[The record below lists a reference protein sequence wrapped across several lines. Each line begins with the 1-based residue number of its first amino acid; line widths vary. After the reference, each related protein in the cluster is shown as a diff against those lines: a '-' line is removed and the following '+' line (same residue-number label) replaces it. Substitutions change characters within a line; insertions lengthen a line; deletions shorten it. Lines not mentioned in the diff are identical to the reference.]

1 MSYKPSQ
8 DEQQQDGPVRY
19 LPCRYCGKQT
29 LVETLS
35 QYGARC
41 FSCFEAYCAEAGR
54 KHYSVNR
61 DATIRIGQGGDG
73 GPRAWAYKLRER
85 HQNGERL
92 TRAQVEAY
100 QAVTNDAV

>member
-35 QYGARC
+35 HYGARC
-41 FSCFEAYCAEAGR
+41 LACFEAYCAAGSR
-54 KHYSVNR
+54 NAPVTDDYADKGR
-61 DATIRIGQGGDG
+61 
-73 GPRAWAYKLRER
+73 RAWAHRLRDR
-85 HQNGERL
+85 HQRGERL
-92 TRAQVEAY
+92 TRAQVDAYEA
-100 QAVTNDAV
+100 AVR